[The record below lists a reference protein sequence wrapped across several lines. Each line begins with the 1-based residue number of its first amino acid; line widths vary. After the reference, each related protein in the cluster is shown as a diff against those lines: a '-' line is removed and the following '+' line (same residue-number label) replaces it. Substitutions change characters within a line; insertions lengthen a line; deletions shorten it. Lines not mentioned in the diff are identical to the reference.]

1 MNQEF
6 KEELKVFSKVL
17 DNLTIKALVELRNR
31 EVIFGLVGILKE
43 GKESVIFLGK
53 DFKGNKLAIKIYR
66 IYHIDFKSL
75 RNLLVVDSR
84 YQRVK
89 REIRNVVF
97 AWCNREYR
105 NLRIAYEKAKVSCPK
120 PIASYQNILVMEFL
134 GKDDVPF
141 PQLAD
146 LKLDYEMA
154 KIIYEKIIE
163 NAKKLKEKKLVHG
176 DLNEYNILVN
186 PESLDVYFIDFSH
199 GVREDSPIYEEL
211 WKKDIENINRFFSK
225 YLSEEELIYSI

>member
-1 MNQEF
+1 MSQEF

-66 IYHIDFKSL
+66 IYHLDFKSL
-75 RNLLVVDSR
+75 RNLLAADSR
-84 YQRVK
+84 YQRI
-89 REIRNVVF
+89 RRDIRNVVF

-105 NLRIAYEKAKVSCPK
+105 NLKIAYEKAKVSCPK

-146 LKLDYEMA
+146 LKLDHETA
-154 KIIYEKIIE
+154 KLLYQKVID
-163 NAKKLKEKKLVHG
+163 NLKKLREKKLVHG
-176 DLNEYNILVN
+176 DLSEYNILVDLEKLN
-186 PESLDVYFIDFSH
+186 IYFIDFSH
-199 GVREDSPIYEEL
+199 SVREDSPIYEEL
-211 WKKDIENINRFFSK
+211 WKRDIENINRFFSK
-225 YLSEEELIYSI
+225 YLSEEELIYFI

>member
-1 MNQEF
+1 MSQEF

-146 LKLDYEMA
+146 LKLDYETA

-163 NAKKLKEKKLVHG
+163 NTKKLKEKKLVHG
-176 DLNEYNILVN
+176 DLNEYNILVD
-186 PESLDVYFIDFSH
+186 PESLKVYFIDFSH

-211 WKKDIENINRFFSK
+211 WKRDIENINRFFSK

>member
-1 MNQEF
+1 MSQEF

-75 RNLLVVDSR
+75 RSLLVVDSR

-134 GKDDVPF
+134 GKYDVPF

-146 LKLDYEMA
+146 LKLDYETA

-186 PESLDVYFIDFSH
+186 PESLEVYFIDFSH

-211 WKKDIENINRFFSK
+211 WKRDIENINRFFSK

>member
-1 MNQEF
+1 MSQEF

-31 EVIFGLVGILKE
+31 EVIFGLIGILKE

-134 GKDDVPF
+134 GKNDVPF

-146 LKLDYEMA
+146 LKLDYETA
-154 KIIYEKIIE
+154 KIIYEKIVV

-211 WKKDIENINRFFSK
+211 WKRDIENINRFFSK

>member
-1 MNQEF
+1 MSQEF

-31 EVIFGLVGILKE
+31 EVIFGLIGILKE

-75 RNLLVVDSR
+75 RSLLVVDSR

-146 LKLDYEMA
+146 LKLDYETA
-154 KIIYEKIIE
+154 KIIYEKIVE